1 MRFFGIYTFL
11 TLLLLSNTLMA
22 KESKSLTV
30 QEKKENFRKLIVP
43 AVNTVY
49 DELETQYIE
58 VSHYINNDKYYRDE
72 ISDLKKIYKVKTDK
86 ALLLALKPHPKSIAI
101 AQAAMESA
109 WATSRFF
116 RKANNVF
123 GIWSFNKNDSRIA
136 AGEKRGSKTIW
147 IKKYESVEDSV
158 RDYYKNLGRS
168 PYFKEFRR
176 LRMKTDNPYRLVKKL
191 DRYSELGKAYG
202 KELTSIIKHNKFY
215 LYDRE

>member
-22 KESKSLTV
+22 KESKSVTV

-202 KELTSIIKHNKFY
+202 KELISIIKHNKFY